1 MARYKTIQIN
11 NLANYYCFKIN
22 AKMKILSFYFTLL
35 SVLLF
40 TSSLIAQDALEIPTS
55 KSAVKIDGKLTEF
68 SDSLANYDKTTKLY
82 YAFTHDQNNL
92 YVFLKANKPM
102 EGNKIMA
109 GGVSVSVNA
118 TGKKKAVS
126 AITFPIVDRTAMM
139 AEMRNRGNRNGE
151 NTTQKTPEERAKE
164 RTEMRQKTLTSLKEI
179 KATGFSDITVESIS
193 IYNTYGIKTGI
204 NYNDKNALIYELAI
218 PLKLVGLDATTA
230 NEFAI
235 NIKLNGIEIPE
246 NTGSGGFGGGGD
258 GGRTFSGGGGGGS
271 YVGGSGRSGGQGSS
285 DYMSLFSPTDFWVK
299 AKLVK

>member
-1 MARYKTIQIN
+1 M
-11 NLANYYCFKIN
+11 
-22 AKMKILSFYFTLL
+22 
-35 SVLLF
+35 
-40 TSSLIAQDALEIPTS
+40 AQDVIEIPTS
-55 KSAVKIDGKLTEF
+55 NATIKIDGKLLEF
-68 SDSLANYDKTTKLY
+68 SDSLVNYDKTTKLN

-92 YVFLKANKPM
+92 YVFLKANKQM

-139 AEMRNRGNRNGE
+139 AEMRNRGNRNSE

-164 RTEMRQKTLTSLKEI
+164 RTEIRQKTLTGLKEI
-179 KATGFSDITVESIS
+179 KVTGFSDITVESIS

-204 NYNDKNALIYELAI
+204 NYNDKNALIYELAV
-218 PLKLVGLDATTA
+218 PLKLVGLDAANA

-235 NIKLNGIEIPE
+235 NIKLNGIEMPE
-246 NTGSGGFGGGGD
+246 MGGGGGGFGGGMGGD
-258 GGRTFSGGGGGGS
+258 GVRSS
-271 YVGGSGRSGGQGSS
+271 SGGSGNFGGGARTGAQGGS

>member
-1 MARYKTIQIN
+1 MKN
-11 NLANYYCFKIN
+11 NS
-22 AKMKILSFYFTLL
+22 KMKTLSFYFTLL
-35 SVLLF
+35 SALF
-40 TSSLIAQDALEIPTS
+40 FTTSLMAQDVLEIPTS

-68 SDSLANYDKTTKLY
+68 SDSLANYDKSTKLY

-92 YVFLKANKPM
+92 YVFLKANKQM

-118 TGKKKAVS
+118 TGKKKAIA
-126 AITFPIVDRTAMM
+126 AITFPIVNRTVMM

-164 RTEMRQKTLTSLKEI
+164 RTEMRQKTLAGLKEI
-179 KATGFSDITVESIS
+179 KVTGFSDITVESIS

-204 NYNDKNALIYELAI
+204 NYNDKNALIYELAV
-218 PLKLVGLDATTA
+218 PLKLVGLDAVSA
-230 NEFAI
+230 NAFAI

-246 NTGSGGFGGGGD
+246 NTGGGGGGGFGGGGSGGE
-258 GGRTFSGGGGGGS
+258 GGRTYGGGGGN
-271 YVGGSGRSGGQGSS
+271 YGGGGINGGQGGS